1 VADKKQFTKIP
12 KPADFKPKKYFPKNW
27 KDARLRGKPRCPGW
41 ARSSGQQCGK
51 LAGHGTDRLGEAG
64 ACCKAHG
71 GASKGAP
78 VGSTNAVKPD
88 KPHSQYVRLKDLP
101 GLMTFRGMSDEEKA
115 DLLANIMLS
124 RIEKALNAHV
134 DTDEADSKPAD
145 VDGKLIAL
153 TTAANSSLRTKVA
166 VRRLAA
172 EIPPDPDE
180 NLTDEQLERELFG
193 EPGTVPGDA
202 EE

>member
-1 VADKKQFTKIP
+1 
-12 KPADFKPKKYFPKNW
+12 
-27 KDARLRGKPRCPGW
+27 
-41 ARSSGQQCGK
+41 
-51 LAGHGTDRLGEAG
+51 
-64 ACCKAHG
+64 
-71 GASKGAP
+71 
-78 VGSTNAVKPD
+78 
-88 KPHSQYVRLKDLP
+88 
-101 GLMTFRGMSDEEKA
+101 MTFRGMSDEEKA

-124 RIEKALNAHV
+124 RIEKALNAYSNLG
-134 DTDEADSKPAD
+134 EEDSKPVD

-193 EPGTVPGDA
+193 DPGTVPGDA